1 MCVAQAKENTSDF
14 LSWQCEFAAT
24 EMSNIDTN
32 ARHVAA
38 AQNEHKDA
46 ALSCVPPKAH
56 LSPSAYCSVV
66 ISHLLQNLLA
76 LSPNPWTPP
85 HLVISRNTEHLF
97 WLVVRA
103 GGHVIGVEVLRD
115 RKLEV
120 GARRDGFFLL
130 GWGPCWEAR
139 VVSGWRGDPKRVC
152 DVPTSQEHASL
163 KATP

>member
-38 AQNEHKDA
+38 AQNEHKYA
-46 ALSCVPPKAH
+46 ALSYVPPKVH

-66 ISHLLQNLLA
+66 ISHLLQNMLA

-85 HLVISRNTEHLF
+85 HLVISRNTEHQSCY
-97 WLVVRA
+97 
-103 GGHVIGVEVLRD
+103 G
-115 RKLEV
+115 
-120 GARRDGFFLL
+120 
-130 GWGPCWEAR
+130 
-139 VVSGWRGDPKRVC
+139 
-152 DVPTSQEHASL
+152 
-163 KATP
+163 